1 MTSAA
6 AKDLHHTIQTQLEQ
20 VVFGMDHAIE
30 HLVIALI
37 AGGHILVQGVPGLG
51 KTMLARCFAR
61 LTLGQFKRIQCTAD
75 LMPSD
80 ITGIHIYRSD
90 KQDFELVPGPV
101 FADVLLVD
109 EINRAGPKTQSA
121 LLQAMEENKVTI
133 DRTTYDLPENF
144 MVIASQNPV
153 DFEGTY
159 PLPESQ
165 LDRFLLRIDLG
176 YSDADIEKRILL
188 TYDKPGAIH
197 ATALEQELRP
207 ISTELLTA
215 ARAQATA
222 ITVSDAVYTYAV
234 NISRVSRTHP
244 NVQLG
249 ISNRGSLSLMR
260 CARAKAAMQGQD
272 FVTPD
277 HVKQLCQSVMA
288 HRLILTPDASLEG
301 IEAHAVIESILNQVE
316 VPRE

>member
-1 MTSAA
+1 MSSAA
-6 AKDLHHTIQTQLEQ
+6 QTLHQHIRDQLGK

-30 HLVIALI
+30 HLVLALI

-51 KTMLARCFAR
+51 KTLLAKSFAH
-61 LTLGQFKRIQCTAD
+61 LTHGKFKRIQCTAD

-80 ITGIHIYRSD
+80 ITGIHIYRND
-90 KQDFELVPGPV
+90 KQEFELVPGPV

-121 LLQAMEENKVTI
+121 LLQAMEENRVTI
-133 DRTTYDLPENF
+133 DRKTYALPPDF

-165 LDRFLLRIDLG
+165 LDRFLLRIDLD
-176 YSDADIEKRILL
+176 YSDAATEKVILKH
-188 TYDKPGAIH
+188 YDKPGAVHNI
-197 ATALEQELRP
+197 EIEKQ
-207 ISTELLTA
+207 LLAADKSLLAA
-215 ARAQATA
+215 AREQAAA
-222 ITVSDAVYTYAV
+222 ITISEPVYDYTVS
-234 NISRVSRTHP
+234 ISRASRVHP
-244 NVQLG
+244 SVQLG
-249 ISNRGSLSLMR
+249 LSNRGSLSLMR
-260 CARAKAAMQGQD
+260 CARARAAINGKA

-277 HVKQLCQSVMA
+277 DIKHLCNSVMA

-301 IEAHAVIESILNQVE
+301 IEAGGIIDSILSRVD